1 MNPDRRAE
9 IEASRRGLYLN
20 QQKQQEKDHPEGK
33 ESSSEELFSEG
44 ARWILTGSVADHD
57 KLNALVK
64 ALTKLYQECLK
75 VARTE

>member
-33 ESSSEELFSEG
+33 EG